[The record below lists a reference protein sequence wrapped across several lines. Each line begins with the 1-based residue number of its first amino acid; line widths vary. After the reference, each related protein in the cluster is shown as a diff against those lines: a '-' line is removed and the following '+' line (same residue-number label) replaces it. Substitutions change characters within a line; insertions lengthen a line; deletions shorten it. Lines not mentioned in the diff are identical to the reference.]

1 MEEERVRNG
10 GRERVRNGGKERELE
25 REIVCVRDSVCE
37 RERERERWR

>member
-25 REIVCVRDSVCE
+25 REIVCVRE
-37 RERERERWR
+37 RER